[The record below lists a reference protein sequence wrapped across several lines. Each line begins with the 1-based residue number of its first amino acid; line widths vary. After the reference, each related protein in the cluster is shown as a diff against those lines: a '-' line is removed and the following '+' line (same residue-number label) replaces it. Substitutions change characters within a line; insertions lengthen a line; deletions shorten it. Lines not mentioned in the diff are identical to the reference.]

1 MADEMA
7 FTTTRPPR
15 RRYLNDE
22 GVARLRPRP
31 KRYTHADPE
40 LIGHYVRVLP
50 TGVKSFLTV
59 ARDPFGK
66 QVWTTIGRCDRIK
79 IEASRE
85 KAREIIRRVKAGKPA
100 FEPEPPKADTLA
112 AVVADWLALYVGPK
126 GLRTRPEIKRRLNK
140 YVLPILGDRPFVE
153 LKRSDIAK
161 LLDGIQHKH
170 GARQADT
177 CLTDLRSVANWYASR
192 SDYVPIFTRGMKRS
206 DAKPRDRILNHDE
219 IRTIWEAASAE
230 DVGPF
235 GGIVR
240 LCLLTAQRK
249 QKVAAM
255 RHDDILDDVWRIP
268 QAPREKDA
276 GGDLVLPKLALNV
289 IAEQPRHAVNRHV
302 FPAKWGPGHVHVGL
316 DTMKKN
322 FDARLPAG
330 FEPWVVHDL
339 RRTSRSLMSEA
350 GVDRNVA
357 ERVLG
362 HKVGGGVERTY
373 DRFAYIR
380 EKGAALAKLAEHIK
394 IILSGPVDN
403 VVPYRPASS
412 S

>member
-22 GVARLRPRP
+22 GVARLRPRA

-40 LIGHYVRVLP
+40 LIGHYVR
-50 TGVKSFLTV
+50 
-59 ARDPFGK
+59 
-66 QVWTTIGRCDRIK
+66 WTTIGRCDRIK

-100 FEPEPPKADTLA
+100 FEPEPPRPDTLA

-126 GLRTRPEIKRRLNK
+126 GLRTRPEIERRLNK
-140 YVLPILGDRPFVE
+140 YVLPILGDRPFDE

-177 CLTDLRSVANWYASR
+177 CLTDLRRVANWYASR

-206 DAKPRDRILNHDE
+206 DAKPRDRILNHYE
-219 IRTIWEAASAE
+219 IRTIWEAASTE

-255 RHDDILDDVWRIP
+255 RHDDIVDDVWCIP

-316 DTMKKN
+316 DTMKKK

-362 HKVGGGVERTY
+362 HKVGGGVE
-373 DRFAYIR
+373 I
-380 EKGAALAKLAEHIK
+380 
-394 IILSGPVDN
+394 GPTIDVF
-403 VVPYRPASS
+403 VHQERKAPRWPSWPSTSRSS
-412 S
+412 SPGSSITWCRIGPHHRHDQALHTRAAGR

>member
-15 RRYLNDE
+15 RRYLNNE

-66 QVWTTIGRCDRIK
+66 QVWTTIGRCDHIK

-100 FEPEPPKADTLA
+100 FEPEPPRPDTLA

-126 GLRTRPEIKRRLNK
+126 GLRTRPEIERRLNK

-255 RHDDILDDVWRIP
+255 RHDDIVDDVWRIP

-302 FPAKWGPGHVHVGL
+302 FPAKWGPGPQGSPHFLRGRGNKRIVDAEL
-316 DTMKKN
+316 LCEKN
-322 FDARLPAG
+322 RGRAIRW
-330 FEPWVVHDL
+330 EQVHDV
-339 RRTSRSLMSEA
+339 RQ
-350 GVDRNVA
+350 
-357 ERVLG
+357 
-362 HKVGGGVERTY
+362 
-373 DRFAYIR
+373 
-380 EKGAALAKLAEHIK
+380 K
-394 IILSGPVDN
+394 IE
-403 VVPYRPASS
+403 YRLKE
-412 S
+412 